1 MSNTRETNKFHTS
14 LHKIINKLIS
24 RLSLGRLVLE
34 KNPIQPPPKT
44 KEK

>member
-1 MSNTRETNKFHTS
+1 MSNTRETNKFHTR

-34 KNPIQPPPKT
+34 KTIQPPPKT